1 LQHLVTVH
9 LRMLTVL
16 LQDEDDSFDVEAAML
31 TGGSGGFMPLS
42 GMLRGMQPT
51 RAAMCVPAA
60 HLLDRLQVSLDQRPV
75 ARLALYV
82 YVVVLHVFI
91 FV

>member
-1 LQHLVTVH
+1 
-9 LRMLTVL
+9 M
-16 LQDEDDSFDVEAAML
+16 QDEDDSFDIEAAML
-31 TGGSGGFMPLS
+31 SGGSGGFMPLS

-60 HLLDRLQVSLDQRPV
+60 HLLDRLQVALDQRPI
-75 ARLALYV
+75 ARLAFYAYV
-82 YVVVLHVFI
+82 LVLHVFI